1 VELTRTQPERP
12 QDHAGVAGAGATER
26 EPVADRF
33 NDKTNT
39 AFDRLDANL
48 P

>member
-1 VELTRTQPERP
+1 VELTRTHPEQP
-12 QDHAGVAGAGATER
+12 QDHAGIAGAEASGR

-33 NDKTNT
+33 NDKTDT